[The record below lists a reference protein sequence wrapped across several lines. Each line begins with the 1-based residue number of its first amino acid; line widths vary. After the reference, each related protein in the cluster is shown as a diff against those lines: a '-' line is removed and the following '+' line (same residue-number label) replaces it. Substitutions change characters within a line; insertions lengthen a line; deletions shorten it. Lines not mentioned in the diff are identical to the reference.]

1 MHSAA
6 DNRFYE
12 LAKRG
17 LDVGVAITA
26 LVLLG
31 LPMLAIAAAI
41 KLESRGPVF
50 YRGERVGRYGK
61 GFRIFKLRSMRV
73 HHDGP
78 ETTSTDDQR
87 ITAIGRFIRKFKI
100 DELPQLINILKGEM
114 SLVGPRPEVRWCVEL
129 YTDEEKEILTVRPG
143 ITDWSSIRFHN
154 EGEIVARSGYA
165 DANRAYLDL
174 IRPEKVR
181 LQLRYVR
188 ERSLAVD
195 MRILWQTIAI
205 LGRTRSTMLGNAS

>member
-1 MHSAA
+1 MHSAS
-6 DNRFYE
+6 DNWFYE
-12 LAKRG
+12 VAKRG
-17 LDVGVAITA
+17 LDVCVAITA
-26 LVLLG
+26 LALFG
-31 LPMLAIAAAI
+31 LPMLAIAVAI
-41 KLESRGPVF
+41 KIESQGPVF

-61 GFRIFKLRSMRV
+61 GFWIFKFRSMRM
-73 HHDGP
+73 HHGGP
-78 ETTSTDDQR
+78 ETTSANDQR
-87 ITAIGRFIRKFKI
+87 ITVIGRFIRKFKI
-100 DELPQLINILKGEM
+100 DELPQLINVLKGEM

-143 ITDWSSIRFHN
+143 ITDWSSIKFNN
-154 EGEIVARSGYA
+154 EGEIVARSGYS
-165 DANRAYLDL
+165 DANQAYLDL

-195 MRILWQTIAI
+195 AKILWQTIAV

>member
-1 MHSAA
+1 MQSASE
-6 DNRFYE
+6 NWFYE

-41 KLESRGPVF
+41 KLESHGPVF

-61 GFRIFKLRSMRV
+61 GFRIFKLRSMGV
-73 HHDGP
+73 HQGGP

-87 ITAIGRFIRKFKI
+87 VTAIGRFIRKFKI
-100 DELPQLINILKGEM
+100 DELPQLINVLKGEM
-114 SLVGPRPEVRWCVEL
+114 SLVGPRPEVRWCVEM

-143 ITDWSSIRFHN
+143 ITDWSSIKFNN

-165 DANRAYLDL
+165 DANQAYLDL
-174 IRPEKVR
+174 IRPEKLR

-188 ERSLAVD
+188 ERNLGVD
-195 MRILWQTIAI
+195 VKILWQTIAT
-205 LGRTRSTMLGNAS
+205 LGKTRSTMLGNAS